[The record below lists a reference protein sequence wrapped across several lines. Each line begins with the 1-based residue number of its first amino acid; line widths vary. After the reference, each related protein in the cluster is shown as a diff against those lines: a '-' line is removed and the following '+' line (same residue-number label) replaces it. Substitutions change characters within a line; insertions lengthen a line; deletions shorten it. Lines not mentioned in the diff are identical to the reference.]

1 MGKKTENESVVKFR
15 RLDFEKN
22 ADIPLPRYMTPEAA
36 GMDIC
41 ASIEEEI
48 LLNPGDIKLIPTGFA
63 MAVPKGYEAQIRPRS
78 GIAVKH
84 GIGVINSPG
93 TIDSD
98 YRGEVK
104 IAVINLGSYPYTIK
118 RCDRIAQML
127 IKKVYHMQIEVVE
140 ELDETDR
147 NSGGFGHTGVQ

>member
-1 MGKKTENESVVKFR
+1 MGKKSENNFIVKFR
-15 RLDFEKN
+15 RLDLENN

-41 ASIEEEI
+41 AGIEEEI

-63 MAVPKGYEAQIRPRS
+63 MAVPEGYEAQIRPRS

-104 IAVINLGSYPYTIK
+104 IAVINLGSEPYTIK

-127 IKKVYHMQIEVVE
+127 IKKVYHMQIEIVE
-140 ELDETDR
+140 ELNETDR
-147 NSGGFGHTGVQ
+147 NSGGFGHTGV

>member
-1 MGKKTENESVVKFR
+1 MEKKSEKEPVVKFR
-15 RLDFEKN
+15 RLASNNN

-36 GMDIC
+36 GMDVC
-41 ASIEEEI
+41 AGVEKEI
-48 LLNPGDIKLIPTGFA
+48 ALSPGEIKLIPTGFA

-104 IAVINLGSYPYTIK
+104 IAVINLGSEPYTIK

-127 IKKVYHMQIEVVE
+127 IKKVYHMQVEVVE

-147 NSGGFGHTGVQ
+147 NSGGFGHTGV